1 MIRGGWT
8 GRILRVDLSNE
19 KHTVQNLDAKDA
31 VDLLGGRGLA
41 VKILWDELRP
51 GTDPFSPENRLIFAT
66 GPLTGFALPSSG
78 KLVIAAKSPLTGGYG
93 DGNIGTRA
101 SVQLRKAGYDL
112 IVVQGKAKELS
123 LLYVEDDSVE
133 IKSATDLWGRN
144 AYEVQDL
151 LEEEYEKAGI
161 LVIGPGGEKL
171 VRFAVVVSEKGRAGG
186 RTGMGA
192 VMGSKNL
199 KAVVIKG
206 TKEIL
211 AINPEGLKEMAKEGY
226 AEIKAA
232 ENYDFWIRQ
241 GTMATIEWSQTNS
254 VLPTYNFREG
264 VFDEW
269 EGISGSKMEEYK
281 VSQKGCPFCN
291 MQCGM
296 QCEIRGGPYKG
307 GICEVDYENIGM
319 LGSNLGIGD
328 FDWAL
333 NLNLLADKEGIDT
346 ITLGSVLGFATEC
359 MEKGLLSKE
368 EVGIDL
374 KWGDS
379 QAMFELAEMVASRKG
394 IGDQMAEGVKRFS
407 AKLGHG
413 SEKFAMHVKGLEI
426 TAYDCHAA
434 PGMALAFGTS
444 PIGAHHKDAW
454 FIAWELKLGRDLITK
469 EKVERLI
476 EMQRIRGGFFEAAVT
491 CRLPWIELGF
501 NLEWYPK
508 FLKAVTG
515 LDYTLNDLWLIAD
528 RIYNLVR
535 AFWIRENPN
544 WSRKMDYPPD
554 KWFEEPLTKGP
565 LKGAKLDRGA
575 YDQLLSWYYEIRGWD
590 ERGIPTKSTLK
601 KSGLDYVIDG
611 LEAVGVTL
619 SQQ

>member
-8 GRILRVDLSNE
+8 GRILRVDLSSE

-112 IVVQGKAKELS
+112 IVVQGKAKEPS

-151 LEEEYEKAGI
+151 LEEEYGKVGI

-206 TKEIL
+206 TKEIP

-232 ENYDFWIRQ
+232 ENYDFWVRQ
-241 GTMATIEWSQTNS
+241 GTMATIEWSQANS

-296 QCEIRGGPYKG
+296 QCEIRDGPYKG
-307 GICEVDYENIGM
+307 EICEVDYENIGM

-374 KWGDS
+374 KWGDG

-407 AKLGHG
+407 AKIGHG

-444 PIGAHHKDAW
+444 PIGSHHKDAW
-454 FIAWELKLGRDLITK
+454 FIAWELKMGRDLVTK

-476 EMQRIRGGFFEAAVT
+476 EMQRIRGGFFESAVT
-491 CRLPWIELGF
+491 CRLPWIELAF

-508 FLKAVTG
+508 YLKAATG
-515 LDYTLNDLWLIAD
+515 LDYTLQDLWLIAD

-544 WSRKMDYPPD
+544 WSREMDYPPAR
-554 KWFEEPLTKGP
+554 WFEEPLTKGP
-565 LKGAKLDRGA
+565 LKGTKIDKGA

-611 LEAVGVTL
+611 LEAVGVSL
-619 SQQ
+619 SQ